1 VVWDGFII
9 VERVFQILRNICSNL
24 HIVFG
29 ILSLQKAYYFVE
41 IFLLQ
46 LFHSQ
51 ASMFFYTM
59 MAFSASLFII
69 ILFGDFLVG
78 KFISV
83 SFVLSNNIW
92 VVCSQLLSVEGILS
106 CLMEVK
112 VPLMSH
118 GLLK

>member
-1 VVWDGFII
+1 
-9 VERVFQILRNICSNL
+9 
-24 HIVFG
+24 
-29 ILSLQKAYYFVE
+29 
-41 IFLLQ
+41 
-46 LFHSQ
+46 
-51 ASMFFYTM
+51 M
-59 MAFSASLFII
+59 
-69 ILFGDFLVG
+69 G